1 MTFFIQ
7 IFKIQHQELT
17 FSSVKRSHADA
28 VYIIITNE
36 IQNLNLI
43 IKVQTL
49 ILCPQKMNKKKKYLH
64 INIAQKLNIDLS
76 LSFRVKY
83 WLNVAYT
90 RIILH

>member
-1 MTFFIQ
+1 
-7 IFKIQHQELT
+7 
-17 FSSVKRSHADA
+17 
-28 VYIIITNE
+28 
-36 IQNLNLI
+36 
-43 IKVQTL
+43 
-49 ILCPQKMNKKKKYLH
+49 MNKKKKYLH